1 MGETKTF
8 HMQRRISAAMIG
20 CDNKVKAGAIA
31 DLLQDCSGFQ
41 IDTLDKVRAYFD
53 REHVGFYLISRQIDI
68 LRLPEYGEWVTISS
82 LPYACKTVYGYRNT
96 YITDENG
103 DFLVKAYCIGA
114 FANLIT
120 GRLTKAP
127 GSILPQLSSEPAI
140 DMEYTPRK
148 IELPDVTPIDA
159 GCITVGKYHL
169 DQNRHV
175 NNARY
180 IDLSG
185 EFLPEDIE
193 YNRIR
198 IEYKQA
204 AKRGDAV
211 GCKLY
216 RADNLVTTELYDMN
230 DEKTV
235 FSVVEYTL
243 AGLR

>member
-1 MGETKTF
+1 
-8 HMQRRISAAMIG
+8 MIG
-20 CDNKVKAGAIA
+20 WDNKVKAGAVA

-41 IDTLDKVRAYFD
+41 IDTLDKVREYFD
-53 REHVGFYLISRQIDI
+53 RENAGFSLISRQIDI
-68 LRLPEYGEWVTISS
+68 LRLPEYGETVTISS
-82 LPYACKTVYGYRNT
+82 IPYACKTVYGYRNT

-103 DFLVKAYCIGA
+103 TFLVKAYCIGA
-114 FANLIT
+114 FANLNT

-127 GSILPQLSSEPAI
+127 DGILPQLSSAPAI

-148 IELPDVTPIDA
+148 IELPDVPPVEA
-159 GCITVGKYHL
+159 GCTEVGRYYL

-204 AKRGDAV
+204 AKRGDVVA
-211 GCKLY
+211 CRLY
-216 RADNLVTTELYDMN
+216 RAGNSVTTELYDKN
-230 DEKTV
+230 NEKTV
-235 FSVVEYTL
+235 FSVVEYSRVEL
-243 AGLR
+243 K